1 MQNTN
6 ATGIAVLVSKKN
18 AQTLMGRYSA
28 SDRLMYVDVMCD
40 GVVARCIS
48 VYTPHVGYPSK
59 DFDNVYQQMRS
70 LLGDSVRGGLKIFIG
85 AQLGVGFRGDFL
97 AELCYS
103 FDPHNAN
110 HEGRPNAKI
119 FCSSLGVKK
128 RFGLHHPHFGF
139 CPPGFFCR
147 SPEIPLAHGS
157 RS

>member
-6 ATGIAVLVSKKN
+6 AAGIAVLVSKKN

-85 AQLGVGFRGDFL
+85 AQLGVVW
-97 AELCYS
+97 
-103 FDPHNAN
+103 
-110 HEGRPNAKI
+110 PNYVI
-119 FCSSLGVKK
+119 VLILTIQPMRVDQMR
-128 RFGLHHPHFGF
+128 RFSAGHWV
-139 CPPGFFCR
+139 
-147 SPEIPLAHGS
+147 
-157 RS
+157 